1 MGLLLRTS
9 RRSIL
14 PDPRNPNIKQKMVSV
29 LTILFTILICF
40 GAGGIEAQTGRIAD
54 DEMNAL
60 HEIAEQVGKKDWDF
74 KQTNCDEN
82 GNWGKTTFVKPTYN
96 NTVNCTCSSGVCHIT
111 AIATVKDVD
120 DGRNYSWCDGRSYS
134 YSTMVIKGFDVFDRR
149 MGL

>member
-1 MGLLLRTS
+1 MA
-9 RRSIL
+9 
-14 PDPRNPNIKQKMVSV
+14 SV

-74 KQTNCDEN
+74 NQTNCDEN

-111 AIATVKDVD
+111 AMYVPSPSSPTIFVYIY
-120 DGRNYSWCDGRSYS
+120 GRYINFEG
-134 YSTMVIKGFDVFDRR
+134 VFF
-149 MGL
+149 MFT